1 MVGEKIMTTLFG
13 SQSKQILYL
22 ALVIS
27 LGSMFWHPSI
37 GVGFMVGVMASAI
50 NLVRLEAYTEEL
62 FHDRKYNRFFG
73 FLFFMFSQFVLL
85 IPFALAY
92 FVPQWVNVIAAA
104 AGVLYFKGIIFS
116 SVLSKG
122 AV

>member
-1 MVGEKIMTTLFG
+1 MTTLFG